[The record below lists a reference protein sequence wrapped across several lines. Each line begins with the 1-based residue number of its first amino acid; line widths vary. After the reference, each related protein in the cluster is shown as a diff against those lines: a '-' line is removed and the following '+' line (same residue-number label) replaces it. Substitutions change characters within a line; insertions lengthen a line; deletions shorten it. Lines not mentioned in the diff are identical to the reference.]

1 MGAGRRRPEE
11 MLMLEGMMGGLT
23 PAEFYQALVQIIL
36 LDLVLAGDNAVV
48 IAMACRKLPPNQRMM
63 GILLGAAVAIG
74 MRIVFTIGVTSL
86 LQTPWIMLIGAI
98 ALFWIAVKLLTDHG
112 EAHEVESATGLW
124 EAVRI
129 VAIADLVMS
138 LDNVIAIAAAAKG
151 NWPLIIIGLGL
162 SIPLIVF
169 GATLVTW
176 LLARLPQ
183 LLWIGAGLLGW
194 IAGGMMVSDP
204 AVVAQSKQFAAE
216 YGLSYERLKQIASA
230 LGAAIVVVIAL
241 IIRARSGP
249 ADKPAH

>member
-1 MGAGRRRPEE
+1 MAMFESLLG
-11 MLMLEGMMGGLT
+11 GMMGGLSPT
-23 PAEFYQALVQIIL
+23 EFYQALVQIIL

-48 IAMACRKLPPNQRMM
+48 IAMACRKLPDNQRMM
-63 GILLGAAVAIG
+63 GIILGAAVAIL

-86 LQTPWIMLIGAI
+86 LQAPWLMLIGAI
-98 ALFWIAVKLLTDHG
+98 ALFWIAVKLLTDQG
-112 EAHEVESATGLW
+112 DAHEVEGATGLW

-151 NWPLIIIGLGL
+151 NWPLIIIGLAL

-176 LLARLPQ
+176 LLTRVPA

-194 IAGGMMVSDP
+194 IAGGMIVTDP
-204 AVVAQSKQFAAE
+204 ALAAE
-216 YGLSYERLKQIASA
+216 AKRLAADFGMSYETLKRAA
-230 LGAAIVVVIAL
+230 AAAGAALVILIAL
-241 IIRARSGP
+241 VMRAASGR
-249 ADKPAH
+249 ATGKAAT